1 MKILAYFFA
10 CLLILSNTTDAE
22 AGGLKEIYT
31 SAEYEISNYYLAGG
45 VWKLEGIDNAEF
57 DYSDDA
63 KYVQI
68 NAKTSI
74 TNVATGKNKQE
85 TCLVSLVLEST
96 DLHSINC
103 F

>member
-1 MKILAYFFA
+1 MKILAYFFT

-45 VWKLEGIDNAEF
+45 VYTFEGIDNAEF

-63 KYVQI
+63 KYVLI
-68 NAKTSI
+68 NAKTSLKNI
-74 TNVATGKNKQE
+74 ATGKNKQE
-85 TCLVSLVLEST
+85 TCMVSLVLEST
-96 DLHSINC
+96 ELHSINC